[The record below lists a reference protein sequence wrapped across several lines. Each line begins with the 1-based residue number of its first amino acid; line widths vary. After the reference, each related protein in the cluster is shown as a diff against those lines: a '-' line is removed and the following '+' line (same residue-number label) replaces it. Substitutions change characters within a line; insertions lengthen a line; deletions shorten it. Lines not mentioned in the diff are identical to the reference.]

1 MDSPRHRASLSLAE
15 GGASLLWMQYETAPL
30 DAMRIDVQ
38 RQGETLVLRLI
49 GRLDASSAPSLA
61 SQEWPDEVT
70 TLDLD
75 LDACP
80 FVSSAGLRE
89 LLRTQKRMAARQGR
103 VIVTNVSRDVQHILE
118 MTGFSAL
125 LDVRLKRR
133 QISIDGLEPIS
144 AGVCGECFQLDTE
157 TVVKLYHE
165 GVDPAIAE
173 QEKAFAKAAFVLGIP
188 TAISYDV
195 VECGSRTGIV
205 YEMLDAQLFSA
216 VIRQD
221 VAHLDAHAATL
232 AQVAKTIHATPADA
246 TVFPDLKERFRGY
259 IAQMDF
265 FLSAEEIALLQE
277 RLERIPD
284 ADTCVHFDLH
294 SSNIMI
300 RDGEPVI
307 IDMGDFSRGS
317 YLFDIGLVR
326 TIYGVPELGISELA
340 TKIPTATGVAL
351 YERFLAHYF
360 ADRPRAD
367 FEFYQANRD
376 FLALLRLIYT
386 ITFLPKMRDACA
398 RMIRDILLPRI
409 GQTHHHPQEYR

>member
-1 MDSPRHRASLSLAE
+1 MHIDAQRAGERLTLRLNGRLDGTTAALLAQQ
-15 GGASLLWMQYETAPL
+15 ALP
-30 DAMRIDVQ
+30 DDVT
-38 RQGETLVLRLI
+38 TLVL
-49 GRLDASSAPSLA
+49 
-61 SQEWPDEVT
+61 
-70 TLDLD
+70 DLD
-75 LDACP
+75 ECP

-89 LLRTQKRMAARQGR
+89 ILRTQKRMTARQGR
-103 VIVTNVSRDVQHILE
+103 LRLDHVSREVQHILE
-118 MTGFSAL
+118 MTGFSTIV
-125 LDVRLKRR
+125 DVRPKRR
-133 QISIDGLEPIS
+133 EISVAGLVPLS
-144 AGVCGECFQLDTE
+144 AGVCGECFQLDAE

-165 GVDPAIAE
+165 GVAPEVAE

-195 VECGSRTGIV
+195 VRCGTRTGIV

-216 VIRQD
+216 VIRDD

-232 AQVAKTIHATPADA
+232 AQVARTIHATTADA
-246 TVFPDLKERFRGY
+246 AVFPDLKARFRGY
-259 IAQMDF
+259 LDQMDF
-265 FLSAEEIALLQE
+265 FLSAEEIADLHA

-317 YLFDIGLVR
+317 PLFDLGLVR

-340 TKIPTATGVAL
+340 TKIPAATGVAL

-360 ADRPRAD
+360 AGRPREEREC
-367 FEFYQANRD
+367 FEANRD
-376 FLALLRLIYT
+376 FLASLRLIYT
-386 ITFLPKMRDACA
+386 ITFLPKMREACA
-398 RMIRDILLPRI
+398 RMIRDTLLPRMREE
-409 GQTHHHPQEYR
+409 HAHPRSYA

>member
-1 MDSPRHRASLSLAE
+1 MHIDAQRAGERLTLRLNGRLDGTTAALLAQQ
-15 GGASLLWMQYETAPL
+15 ALP
-30 DAMRIDVQ
+30 DDVT
-38 RQGETLVLRLI
+38 TLVL
-49 GRLDASSAPSLA
+49 
-61 SQEWPDEVT
+61 
-70 TLDLD
+70 DLD
-75 LDACP
+75 ECP

-89 LLRTQKRMAARQGR
+89 ILRTQKRMTARQGR
-103 VIVTNVSRDVQHILE
+103 LRLDHVSREVQHILE
-118 MTGFSAL
+118 MTGFSTII
-125 LDVRLKRR
+125 DVRPKRR
-133 QISIDGLEPIS
+133 EISVAGLVPLS
-144 AGVCGECFQLDTE
+144 AGVCGECFQLDAE

-165 GVDPAIAE
+165 GVAPEVAE

-195 VECGSRTGIV
+195 VRCGTRTGIV

-216 VIRQD
+216 VIRDD

-232 AQVAKTIHATPADA
+232 AQVARTIHATTADA
-246 TVFPDLKERFRGY
+246 AVFPDLKARFRGY
-259 IAQMDF
+259 IDQMDF
-265 FLSAEEIALLQE
+265 FLSAEEIADLHA

-317 YLFDIGLVR
+317 PLFDLGLVR

-340 TKIPTATGVAL
+340 TKIPAATGVAL

-360 ADRPRAD
+360 AGRPREEREC
-367 FEFYQANRD
+367 FEANRD
-376 FLALLRLIYT
+376 FLASLRLIYT
-386 ITFLPKMRDACA
+386 ITFLPKMREACA
-398 RMIRDILLPRI
+398 RMIRDTLLPRMREE
-409 GQTHHHPQEYR
+409 HAHPRSHA